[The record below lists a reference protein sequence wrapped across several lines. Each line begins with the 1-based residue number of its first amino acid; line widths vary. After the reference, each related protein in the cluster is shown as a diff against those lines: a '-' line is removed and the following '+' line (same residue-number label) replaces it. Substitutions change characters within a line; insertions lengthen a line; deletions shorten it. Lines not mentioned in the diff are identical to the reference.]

1 MRRGEFISLLGG
13 TVAVWPLL
21 VRIKWRY
28 ATPIIFVHLVALL
41 ACVPWFFSW
50 TGVVLAVLGAY
61 VFGLLGMNIG
71 YHRLLTHRSFSC
83 PRWME
88 RSLAV
93 VGACCLEESPAVW
106 VALHRQHHSAAD
118 KEEDPHSPVSLGP
131 HRLADSQ
138 KRQCRTRAIN
148 RPLRPRSDARPIP
161 CLAGNP
167 RQLDQGCAA
176 VMGGLFRDGVCDCDP
191 RRQHSA

>member
-1 MRRGEFISLLGG
+1 MRSAKCLQLTQSGHHAIGAPLPVCQFGRIRCLPKGGARMRRGEFISLLGG
-13 TVAVWPLL
+13 TVAVWPLS
-21 VRIKWRY
+21 VRVKWRY

-61 VFGLLGMNIG
+61 IFGLLGMNIG

-106 VALHRQHHSAAD
+106 VRCVASI
-118 KEEDPHSPVSLGP
+118 
-131 HRLADSQ
+131 
-138 KRQCRTRAIN
+138 T
-148 RPLRPRSDARPIP
+148 LRPIRKK
-161 CLAGNP
+161 
-167 RQLDQGCAA
+167 
-176 VMGGLFRDGVCDCDP
+176 P